1 MANETQNVSNTT
13 TLSNLVNPQVVADV
27 VDQNLTDAIHFLP
40 LCKVDR
46 KLEGSSGS
54 KVTLPKY
61 AYIGDAVDVS
71 EGGEIPVKKLT
82 ASTVEV
88 TVKKAGNGVEL
99 TDEGLLSGYGDPLGE
114 AVSQLTLSI
123 ASKLDKD
130 AMSCLAGIGTDMTVD
145 SSAAALSADVIADA
159 LVKFGDS
166 ADGDKVLL
174 IAPAQMAALRK
185 SESWLKATDM
195 GVASLM
201 KGTVGMIHGCQVVVS
216 NKIKSISGVYE
227 NYIVMPGAL
236 ALFLKRDTE
245 AEMQRDI
252 IHKTTTVTVDKHY
265 AIHLANE
272 SKAIKLKAK
281 A

>member
-1 MANETQNVSNTT
+1 MAETNANLTNLT
-13 TLSNLVNPQVVADV
+13 DLVNPQVVADV
-27 VDQNLTDAIHFLP
+27 VDERLTDAIQFLP

-46 KLEGSSGS
+46 KLEGISGS

-88 TVKKAGNGVEL
+88 AVKKAGNGVEL
-99 TDEGLLSGYGDPLGE
+99 TDESLLSGYGDPLGE

-123 ASKLDKD
+123 ASKMDKD
-130 AMSCLAGIGTDMTVD
+130 AMTCLTGIGADMTVD
-145 SSAAALSADVIADA
+145 KSSEALSADVIADA
-159 LVKFGDS
+159 LVKFGDA

-195 GVASLM
+195 GVSSLM
-201 KGTVGMIHGCQVVVS
+201 KGTVGMIHGCQVALS
-216 NKIKSISGVYE
+216 SKIKAVEGVYE

-252 IHKTTTVTVDKHY
+252 VHKTTVVTVDKHY
-265 AIHLANE
+265 TVHLANE
-272 SKAIKLKAK
+272 GKAVKLKTK